1 MIQLTNIRHAYPEH
15 AGFHMIRPHGHED
28 YTFLHFFNCM
38 KFVIDGEELSVPAG
52 SFIIYTPGTPQEF
65 ISELPLVHNWAHF
78 KGDISDIMSEVNLE
92 CDKLYYP
99 SSSSFVTDI
108 IQEMEMEFFSQ
119 KESSLKLINLKFEE
133 LLIKLGRSI
142 STTEEIEFAENIRDK
157 FRSLRETLFASLN
170 EDWSV
175 KHMAALTGYSPS
187 RFNAIYKSI
196 YGITPTADLINAR
209 INRAK
214 NLLILEDMNVEE
226 ISVALGYQ
234 NLTHFIRQ
242 FKSKVGCSP
251 SKFRKTN

>member
-1 MIQLTNIRHAYPEH
+1 MIQLTNIRHAYPEPV
-15 AGFHMIRPHGHED
+15 GFHMIRPHGHED

-38 KFVIDGEELSVPAG
+38 KFIIDGEELSVPAG
-52 SFIIYTPGTPQEF
+52 SFIIYAPGTPQEF

-78 KGDISDIMSEVNLE
+78 KGDISEIMSEAGME

-119 KESSLKLINLKFEE
+119 KAASSKLINLKFEE
-133 LLIKLGRSI
+133 LLIKLGRAV
-142 STTEEIEFAENIRDK
+142 STTEEIEFDESVRDK
-157 FRSLRETLFASLN
+157 FRSLRETLFASLQ

-175 KHMAALTGYSPS
+175 KRMADLTGYSPS

-196 YGITPTADLINAR
+196 YGIAPTADLINAR

-226 ISVALGYQ
+226 ISAVLGYQ
-234 NLTHFIRQ
+234 NVTHFIRQ
-242 FKSKVGCSP
+242 FKSKVGCTP
-251 SKFRKTN
+251 SNYRKTN